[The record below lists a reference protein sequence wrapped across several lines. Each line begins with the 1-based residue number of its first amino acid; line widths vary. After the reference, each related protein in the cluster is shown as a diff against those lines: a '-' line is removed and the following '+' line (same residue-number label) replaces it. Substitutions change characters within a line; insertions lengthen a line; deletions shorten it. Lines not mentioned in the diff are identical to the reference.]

1 MSRIIENPHQLILDT
16 ARIILFNKGYSELSM
31 RNVANQCG
39 IAIGTIY
46 NYFPTKRDLVLDM
59 MSGYWKEYFVVLEK
73 LIKDDSSFFLKLHS
87 IFKELEGFIKTFKE
101 VWLKPELYHTPDYV
115 EKGLAKEDIY
125 MERLIRKLEDFLV
138 NESLK
143 ANSVIKLK
151 FDSYETAKFI
161 LLNFVTIIQTPSF
174 SYQSFELFLKEL
186 LQ

>member
-16 ARIILFNKGYSELSM
+16 ARSILLNKGYSELSM
-31 RNVANQCG
+31 RNVAKECG

-46 NYFPTKRDLVLDM
+46 NYFPTKRDLIVEM
-59 MSGYWKEYFVVLEK
+59 MSVYWREYFVVLDK
-73 LIKDDSSFFLKLHS
+73 LIKDDSSFFLKLQN
-87 IFKELEGFIKTFKE
+87 IFKELEACIKSFKE

-143 ANSVIKLK
+143 TGSVIKLK

-161 LLNFVTIIQTPSF
+161 LLNFITIIRMPSF
-174 SYQSFELFLKEL
+174 SYQSFELFLKES

>member
-16 ARIILFNKGYSELSM
+16 ARKILFDKGYSELSM
-31 RNVANQCG
+31 RNVAKECG

-46 NYFPTKRDLVLDM
+46 NYFPTKRDLVVDM
-59 MSGYWKEYFVVLEK
+59 MAVYWREYFIVLEK
-73 LIKDDSSFFLKLHS
+73 LIKDDSSFFPKLQN
-87 IFKELEGFIKTFKE
+87 IFIELEACIKTFKE

-115 EKGLAKEDIY
+115 EKGLVKEDIY
-125 MERLIRKLEDFLV
+125 MNRLIRKLEDFLV

-143 ANSVIKLK
+143 ADSVIKLK

-161 LLNFVTIIQTPSF
+161 LLNFITIIQMPSF

>member
-16 ARIILFNKGYSELSM
+16 ARSILFSKGYSELSM
-31 RNVANQCG
+31 RNVAKQCG

-46 NYFPTKRDLVLDM
+46 NYFPTKRDLVVDM
-59 MSGYWKEYFVVLEK
+59 MSGYWKEYFVILEK
-73 LIKDDSSFFLKLHS
+73 LIKDDSDFFLKLQS
-87 IFKELEGFIKTFKE
+87 IFKELEGFIRTFKE

-125 MERLIRKLEDFLV
+125 MERLIRKLEGFLV
-138 NESLK
+138 DESLK
-143 ANSVIKLK
+143 ANSVIRLK

-161 LLNFVTIIQTPSF
+161 LLNFVTIIQMPSF

>member
-16 ARIILFNKGYSELSM
+16 ARKILFDKGYSELSM
-31 RNVANQCG
+31 RNVAKECG

-46 NYFPTKRDLVLDM
+46 NYFPTKRDLVVDM
-59 MSGYWKEYFVVLEK
+59 MSVYWREYFIVLEK
-73 LIKDDSSFFLKLHS
+73 LIKDDSSFFPKLQN
-87 IFKELEGFIKTFKE
+87 IFKELEACIKTFKE

-115 EKGLAKEDIY
+115 EKGLVKEDIY
-125 MERLIRKLEDFLV
+125 MDRLIRKLEDFLV

-143 ANSVIKLK
+143 VDSVIKLK

-161 LLNFVTIIQTPSF
+161 LLNFITIIQMPSF